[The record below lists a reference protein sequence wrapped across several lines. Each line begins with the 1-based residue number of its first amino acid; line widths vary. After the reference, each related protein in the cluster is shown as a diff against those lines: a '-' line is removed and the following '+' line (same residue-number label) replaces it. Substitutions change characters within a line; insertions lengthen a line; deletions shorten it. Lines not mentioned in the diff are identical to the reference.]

1 MQLGGE
7 PPATIAWSRTL
18 ITLIDRLDSD
28 LIDDSPVIPWA
39 CPVPSFG
46 DLSTSVVATVGLNPS
61 NREFMDESGQEL
73 QGGLRRFPTLSSL
86 DLRRWADVHAGHL
99 RQIIEACRSY
109 FSGRPYLTWFNK
121 LNEVVAG
128 AQASYFDADHGACHV
143 DLIPYATSRKWTELS
158 ARERSRLL
166 TSSGDAL
173 GCLLRDSSIRV
184 LVLNGAS
191 VVKGFQD
198 AAGLRLDRQEIQAWS
213 LARGSS
219 GPVSGFSV
227 RGTVDTLFGTSLGRE
242 VLVLGFNHNLQS
254 SFGVNREVVIAIRS
268 WIARSAQE
276 AFG

>member
-1 MQLGGE
+1 MQLGDE

-28 LIDDSPVIPWA
+28 LVGDSPVIPWA

-86 DLRRWADVHAGHL
+86 GLRRWADVHAAHL

-109 FSGRPYLTWFNK
+109 FSARPYLTWFNK
-121 LNEVVAG
+121 LNQVVAG
-128 AQASYFDADHGACHV
+128 AQASYFGTYSAACHV

-158 ARERSRLL
+158 ASERSRLL

-173 GCLLRDSSIRV
+173 GCLLRDSSIKV

-198 AAGLRLDRQEIQAWS
+198 AAGFRLDRQEIEAWS
-213 LARGSS
+213 LARGSR
-219 GPVSGFSV
+219 GRVSGFSV
-227 RGTVDTLFGTSLGRE
+227 RGVVDGLFGISLGRD

-254 SFGVNREVVIAIRS
+254 SFGVNHEVVIAIRS
-268 WIARSAQE
+268 WIAHSVRE
-276 AFG
+276 AVG